1 MAIKIDEM
9 RKTLVITAGFKKK
22 ASVFNSEEYTL
33 LRQAKNENPGFKV
46 EVRKAK
52 RKNSPKL
59 TLDFMRRYIDDLPDT
74 EKKVNHKKAFNEM
87 SGKLKD
93 LQGFHMHYYTDLKN
107 CSLFRPPPRYSPDR
121 TQIGGW
127 DDHCLLSRE
136 QEEGFYL

>member
-1 MAIKIDEM
+1 MAIKIDEK

-46 EVRKAK
+46 EVRKSK

-74 EKKVNHKKAFNEM
+74 KEKVAHKKVFNEM

-93 LQGFHMHYYTDLKN
+93 PEHRTRYGTIQSWFVKTFPTYKD
-107 CSLFRPPPRYSPDR
+107 YSPIDAIVAR
-121 TQIGGW
+121 ARKKAEPTALTTQ
-127 DDHCLLSRE
+127 
-136 QEEGFYL
+136 F

>member
-46 EVRKAK
+46 EVRKSK

-74 EKKVNHKKAFNEM
+74 KEKVAHKKVFNEM

-93 LQGFHMHYYTDLKN
+93 PEHRT
-107 CSLFRPPPRYSPDR
+107 RYGTIQSWFVKTFP
-121 TQIGGW
+121 TYEKEN
-127 DDHCLLSRE
+127 SR
-136 QEEGFYL
+136 GKYL

>member
-46 EVRKAK
+46 EVRKSK

-74 EKKVNHKKAFNEM
+74 KEKVAHKKVFNEM

-93 LQGFHMHYYTDLKN
+93 PEHRTRYGTIQSWFVKTFPTYKE
-107 CSLFRPPPRYSPDR
+107 YSPIDAIVAR
-121 TQIGGW
+121 ARKNVEPMAPATQ
-127 DDHCLLSRE
+127 
-136 QEEGFYL
+136 F

>member
-1 MAIKIDEM
+1 MAIKIDET

-46 EVRKAK
+46 EVRKSK

-74 EKKVNHKKAFNEM
+74 EEKVAHKKVFNEM

-93 LQGFHMHYYTDLKN
+93 PEHRTRYGTIQSWFVKTFPTYKE
-107 CSLFRPPPRYSPDR
+107 YSPIDAIVAR
-121 TQIGGW
+121 ARKNVEPMAPATQ
-127 DDHCLLSRE
+127 
-136 QEEGFYL
+136 F

>member
-46 EVRKAK
+46 EVRKTK
-52 RKNSPKL
+52 RKKSPKL

-74 EKKVNHKKAFNEM
+74 NEKITNKEAFNEM

-93 LQGFHMHYYTDLKN
+93 EEHRTHYATIRSWFVKTFPTYEE
-107 CSLFRPPPRYSPDR
+107 YSPIDAIVAR
-121 TQIGGW
+121 ARKKAEPTALATQ
-127 DDHCLLSRE
+127 
-136 QEEGFYL
+136 F

>member
-46 EVRKAK
+46 EVRKTK

-74 EKKVNHKKAFNEM
+74 DEKITNKEAFNEM

-93 LQGFHMHYYTDLKN
+93 EEHRTHYATIRSWFVKTFPTYEE
-107 CSLFRPPPRYSPDR
+107 YSPIDAIVAR
-121 TQIGGW
+121 ARKKAEPMAHASQV
-127 DDHCLLSRE
+127 
-136 QEEGFYL
+136 

>member
-1 MAIKIDEM
+1 MKASIKIDEA

-22 ASVFNSEEYTL
+22 TSVFNSEEYTL

-46 EVRKAK
+46 EVRKTK

-74 EKKVNHKKAFNEM
+74 NEKITNKEAFNEM

-93 LQGFHMHYYTDLKN
+93 EEHRTHYATIRSWFVKTFPTYEE
-107 CSLFRPPPRYSPDR
+107 YSPIDAIVAR
-121 TQIGGW
+121 ARKKAEPTALATQ
-127 DDHCLLSRE
+127 
-136 QEEGFYL
+136 F

>member
-46 EVRKAK
+46 EVRKSK

-74 EKKVNHKKAFNEM
+74 KEKVAHKKVFNEM

-93 LQGFHMHYYTDLKN
+93 PEHRTRYGTIQSWFVKTFPTYKD
-107 CSLFRPPPRYSPDR
+107 YSPIDAIVAR
-121 TQIGGW
+121 ARKKAEPTALTTQ
-127 DDHCLLSRE
+127 
-136 QEEGFYL
+136 F

>member
-1 MAIKIDEM
+1 MAIKIDET

-46 EVRKAK
+46 EVRKSK

-59 TLDFMRRYIDDLPDT
+59 TLDFMRRYIDGLPDT
-74 EKKVNHKKAFNEM
+74 KEKVAHKKVFNEM

-93 LQGFHMHYYTDLKN
+93 PEHRTRYGTIQSWFVKTFPTYKE
-107 CSLFRPPPRYSPDR
+107 YSPIDAIVAR
-121 TQIGGW
+121 ARKNVEPMAPATQ
-127 DDHCLLSRE
+127 
-136 QEEGFYL
+136 F

>member
-46 EVRKAK
+46 EVRKTK

-74 EKKVNHKKAFNEM
+74 NEKITNKEAFNEM

-93 LQGFHMHYYTDLKN
+93 EEHRTHYATIRSWFVKTFPTYEE
-107 CSLFRPPPRYSPDR
+107 YSPIDAIVAR
-121 TQIGGW
+121 ARKKAEPMAHASQV
-127 DDHCLLSRE
+127 
-136 QEEGFYL
+136 

>member
-59 TLDFMRRYIDDLPDT
+59 TLDFMRRYIDDLPET

-93 LQGFHMHYYTDLKN
+93 AEHRTRYCDITSWFVKTFPTYKD
-107 CSLFRPPPRYSPDR
+107 YSPIDAIVAR
-121 TQIGGW
+121 TRKKAEPMAPASQV
-127 DDHCLLSRE
+127 
-136 QEEGFYL
+136 

>member
-33 LRQAKNENPGFKV
+33 LRQAKNKNPGFKV

-52 RKNSPKL
+52 KKNSPKL

-74 EKKVNHKKAFNEM
+74 EKKVNHKKIKRHLM
-87 SGKLKD
+87 K
-93 LQGFHMHYYTDLKN
+93 
-107 CSLFRPPPRYSPDR
+107 C
-121 TQIGGW
+121 
-127 DDHCLLSRE
+127 RE
-136 QEEGFYL
+136 N

>member
-93 LQGFHMHYYTDLKN
+93 AEHRTRYCDIPA
-107 CSLFRPPPRYSPDR
+107 SLLFAERSGSR
-121 TQIGGW
+121 II
-127 DDHCLLSRE
+127 LLTAIKV
-136 QEEGFYL
+136 LPM

>member
-46 EVRKAK
+46 EVRKTK

-74 EKKVNHKKAFNEM
+74 NEKITNKEAFNEM

-93 LQGFHMHYYTDLKN
+93 EEHRTHYATIRSWFVKTFPTYEE
-107 CSLFRPPPRYSPDR
+107 YSPIDAIVAR
-121 TQIGGW
+121 ARKKAEPTALATQ
-127 DDHCLLSRE
+127 
-136 QEEGFYL
+136 F

>member
-22 ASVFNSEEYTL
+22 ASVFNSEEYIL
-33 LRQAKNENPGFKV
+33 LRRAKNENPGFKV
-46 EVRKAK
+46 EVRKIK

-74 EKKVNHKKAFNEM
+74 DEKITNKEAFNEM

-93 LQGFHMHYYTDLKN
+93 EEHRTHYATIRSWFVKTFPTYEE
-107 CSLFRPPPRYSPDR
+107 YSPIDAIVAR
-121 TQIGGW
+121 ARKKAEPMAHASQV
-127 DDHCLLSRE
+127 
-136 QEEGFYL
+136 

>member
-46 EVRKAK
+46 EVRKSK

-74 EKKVNHKKAFNEM
+74 KEKVAHKRVFNEM

-93 LQGFHMHYYTDLKN
+93 PEHRTRYGTIQSWFVKTFPTYKD
-107 CSLFRPPPRYSPDR
+107 YSPIDAIVAR
-121 TQIGGW
+121 ARKKAEPTALTTQ
-127 DDHCLLSRE
+127 
-136 QEEGFYL
+136 F

>member
-22 ASVFNSEEYTL
+22 ASVFNREEYTL

-74 EKKVNHKKAFNEM
+74 EKKVNHKKAYALSVFNRKRSPM
-87 SGKLKD
+87 RS
-93 LQGFHMHYYTDLKN
+93 FV
-107 CSLFRPPPRYSPDR
+107 LFVSEAGMKGSA
-121 TQIGGW
+121 I
-127 DDHCLLSRE
+127 SR
-136 QEEGFYL
+136 

>member
-46 EVRKAK
+46 EVRTTK

-74 EKKVNHKKAFNEM
+74 NEKITNKEAFNEM

-93 LQGFHMHYYTDLKN
+93 EEHRTHYATIRSWFVKTFPTYEE
-107 CSLFRPPPRYSPDR
+107 YSPIDAIVAR
-121 TQIGGW
+121 ARKKAEPTALATQ
-127 DDHCLLSRE
+127 
-136 QEEGFYL
+136 F